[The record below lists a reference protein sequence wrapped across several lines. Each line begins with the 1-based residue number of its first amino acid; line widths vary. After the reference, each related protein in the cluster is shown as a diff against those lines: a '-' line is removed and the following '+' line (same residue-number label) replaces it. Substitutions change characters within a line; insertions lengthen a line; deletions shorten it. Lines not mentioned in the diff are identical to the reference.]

1 MSQAETKPGTVAEV
15 LAGALAALGVRRTV
29 GLDLGTAAGGLPHI
43 DVDDPDLAV
52 LLADADGAVNGGLGA
67 AVLAGQ
73 LLHLSSLPGGT
84 AFPQTVG
91 SPEELLDTL
100 AGIDPMMPAT
110 LALHLDLDLGAG
122 VPDGLTVGGELDRQV
137 AYQLGSSL
145 QGAPLAV
152 IAGVG
157 VVRSGSVEALASFA
171 ERLGMP
177 VLNTV
182 GAKGVFR
189 WNSPYHAGTIGL
201 QDRDGELGGVDDA
214 VVVIICGVG
223 DDELPARPTG
233 NVIDLDP
240 RQLSIA
246 AEGWTRPSGGP
257 APRPPLYEA
266 LAAFLVT
273 PQPPS
278 STPLSTLLP

>member
-1 MSQAETKPGTVAEV
+1 MSQAETKPGTVAEA

-110 LALHLDLDLGAG
+110 VALHLDLDLGAD
-122 VPDGLTVGGELDRQV
+122 VPDGLTVGGELDRHRGQIHR
-137 AYQLGSSL
+137 S
-145 QGAPLAV
+145 PLHPS
-152 IAGVG
+152 AGQPL
-157 VVRSGSVEALASFA
+157 RSG
-171 ERLGMP
+171 
-177 VLNTV
+177 
-182 GAKGVFR
+182 
-189 WNSPYHAGTIGL
+189 
-201 QDRDGELGGVDDA
+201 
-214 VVVIICGVG
+214 
-223 DDELPARPTG
+223 
-233 NVIDLDP
+233 
-240 RQLSIA
+240 RQ
-246 AEGWTRPSGGP
+246 R
-257 APRPPLYEA
+257 
-266 LAAFLVT
+266 
-273 PQPPS
+273 
-278 STPLSTLLP
+278 